1 MVFSSPLVQTSEEE
15 FREFGRKHFPGEPQP
30 TFLPSFVTPSANPQT
45 PTKTSPYPAI
55 FDTAYNAGFTSGAS
69 FGHAAGYAEGY
80 NAALAQLGIQT
91 AKAAAPAEPDRNH
104 MQVEVEDQVHAADGE
119 AYYEEE
125 EDLGFYSDG
134 AKRTID
140 DEDIQFYRRSELM
153 QMLKDAKRRVAERK
167 EREAEEQ
174 MEHEADLEAETE
186 MEAQKNSEAHEH
198 DVPGAKE
205 YNATEQANL
214 NEVHSQTGHDAKV
227 AHEDINPDE
236 PSTGGAS
243 IELTC
248 VKPDVAGSVDA
259 SSKIPQPVAMSKA
272 ALGEVIEAEHTDGRA
287 STTQLV
293 GDESCKRPN
302 PHISKKKMTAT
313 LEANRGKKRK
323 RITREPRPDDDGI
336 TYRRIAREL
345 DEMPSESVELDY

>member
-1 MVFSSPLVQTSEEE
+1 MA
-15 FREFGRKHFPGEPQP
+15 
-30 TFLPSFVTPSANPQT
+30 PSANPQT
-45 PTKTSPYPAI
+45 PTKTSPNPAI

-69 FGHAAGYAEGY
+69 FGHAAGHAAGYAEGF

-91 AKAAAPAEPDRNH
+91 AKATAPAEPDRNR
-104 MQVEVEDQVHAADGE
+104 MQVEVEDQVHTADGE

-153 QMLKDAKRRVAERK
+153 QMLRDAKRRVAERK

-174 MEHEADLEAETE
+174 MENEADLKIETE
-186 MEAQKNSEAHEH
+186 MEAQKNSEAHEQ

-205 YNATEQANL
+205 HNAAEQAKL

-227 AHEDINPDE
+227 AHEDTNPDK
-236 PSTGGAS
+236 SSIGGAS
-243 IELTC
+243 IGLTF
-248 VKPDVAGSVDA
+248 VNPDVAGSTDA

-272 ALGEVIEAEHTDGRA
+272 APSEVIEAEHTDGRA
-287 STTQLV
+287 STTQRV

-323 RITREPRPDDDGI
+323 RITREPRPDDEGI